1 MRSVQYVSPRSVV
14 CFVVFVF
21 CFFGFFDAMMLYSDN
36 FGLAL
41 LL

>member
-14 CFVVFVF
+14 CFVVWFF
-21 CFFGFFDAMMLYSDN
+21 CFFVFDATMLYSDN